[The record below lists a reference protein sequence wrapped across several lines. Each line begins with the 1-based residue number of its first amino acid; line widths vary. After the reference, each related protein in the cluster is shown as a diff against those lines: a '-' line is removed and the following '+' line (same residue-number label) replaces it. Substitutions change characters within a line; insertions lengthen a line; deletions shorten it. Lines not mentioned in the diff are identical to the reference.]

1 MAAGTVDKGLKL
13 ERCVAN
19 GCLNI
24 NVDEVVRVCGQ
35 RGIAADGYFE
45 KFVNLDNIGFSVKL
59 IDVFFGMVVDSGL
72 MDTCMGS
79 VALVGRLWI

>member
-19 GCLNI
+19 GCMNI

-35 RGIAADGYFE
+35 RGIAVDGYFE
-45 KFVNLDNIGFSVKL
+45 KFVYLDNIGFSVDL
-59 IDVFFGMVVDSGL
+59 LDLFIGMVVDSCL
-72 MDTCMGS
+72 IDTCMGS
-79 VALVGRLWI
+79 VL